1 MIRLHFGGETGG
13 ELMRV
18 GRFDPLRRSES
29 SFSPPAAHQLR
40 IQDNHLTV
48 TGEKGYSMVRAT
60 HSVHRGAW
68 YYEVT
73 MIDQPEGSH
82 TRIGWSQMLGTL
94 QAPCGYDKF
103 SYAWRSRKGTV
114 FHQSRGKHY
123 AEEGYQ
129 QGDVLGFFIHLGESN
144 SMPRLPDSYK
154 ERVRFFGI
162 PPRPVF
168 IGLSLLQPLIRFKNS
183 FYFEEKDE
191 VEQAEKGLKPLV
203 GSKVSDLD
211 P

>member
-1 MIRLHFGGETGG
+1 MLVILI
-13 ELMRV
+13 LSV
-18 GRFDPLRRSES
+18 LI
-29 SFSPPAAHQLR
+29 PAAHQLR

-60 HSVHRGAW
+60 HSVHRGSW
-68 YYEVT
+68 YFEVT
-73 MIDQPEGSH
+73 MMDQPEGSH
-82 TRIGWSQMLGTL
+82 ARIGWSQMLGTL

-129 QGDVLGFFIHLGESN
+129 QGDILGFFIHLGESN

-154 ERVRFFGI
+154 ERVR
-162 PPRPVF
+162 
-168 IGLSLLQPLIRFKNS
+168 LLRDSSPSCLHRLASFQPLIRFKNS

-203 GSKVSDLD
+203 GSKVSDSLVFLSLITW
-211 P
+211 